1 MWKDVEV
8 GRLEIGG
15 CQILKAK
22 SFWCIQGELF
32 LKPETPWNTG
42 CLWHNAT
49 TNHGHSLGMLEITAW
64 LECLQKQLTV
74 GSWRQVVLL
83 QFSYFPTWF
92 PTYADATHSTEGNWQ
107 CRSMIRLYT
116 PSASRQEI
124 GQSNTLRI
132 QTYLHT
138 FIPFHG
144 TILIPFHLSLLNLQ
158 LQFPPFWF
166 PYWPVIQFK
175 TFHISPFYRPCLD
188 VWSNCKRWS
197 VQNLVQSAV
206 HGSLHVSHENCII
219 YIRHIEYHMKTRRPM
234 VF

>member
-1 MWKDVEV
+1 MLYKPKFICTSKNHRERASGPSQECGRMQKWE
-8 GRLEIGG
+8 GLRLEDVRSWKLSLFDVSKES
-15 CQILKAK
+15 CFLSLKRH
-22 SFWCIQGELF
+22 
-32 LKPETPWNTG
+32 ETQDVLGKMPP
-42 CLWHNAT
+42 L
-49 TNHGHSLGMLEITAW
+49 NHRHSLRMLEITAW

-116 PSASRQEI
+116 PSAFPKEI

-144 TILIPFHLSLLNLQ
+144 TILIPFHLSLFELPVAISSLLIPLLASHSVQDLSYISILPPVPRRLEQ
-158 LQFPPFWF
+158 LQTLKRAKPGAIGCSWE
-166 PYWPVIQFK
+166 
-175 TFHISPFYRPCLD
+175 SPR
-188 VWSNCKRWS
+188 
-197 VQNLVQSAV
+197 
-206 HGSLHVSHENCII
+206 
-219 YIRHIEYHMKTRRPM
+219 
-234 VF
+234 